1 MIPLKFV
8 SLTFTK
14 FQFISNQ
21 HMHLFCLK
29 NGDGIEKPEY
39 AYGGGGGGSRER
51 GKRNNGIVVLFAKMK
66 VCKNR
71 VLVST
76 FAT

>member
-1 MIPLKFV
+1 MQKLELEYLWGNGGLGLREIAWPREKDGEMIPLKFV

-29 NGDGIEKPEY
+29 NGDGIEKHEY
-39 AYGGGGGGSRER
+39 A
-51 GKRNNGIVVLFAKMK
+51 
-66 VCKNR
+66 
-71 VLVST
+71 
-76 FAT
+76 